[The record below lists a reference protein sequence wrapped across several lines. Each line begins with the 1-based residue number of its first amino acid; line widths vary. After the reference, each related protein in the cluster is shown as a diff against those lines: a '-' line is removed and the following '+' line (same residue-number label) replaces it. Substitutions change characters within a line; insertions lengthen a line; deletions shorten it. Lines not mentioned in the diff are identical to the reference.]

1 MKIWT
6 LIFLKTQQIKRIK
19 NVKFSKFYPSRYIRK
34 HLLLLILIIID
45 PQILILTYNCIWGLV
60 SLITNQISIV
70 PPYESGYKICEES
83 WGYSELEVNENP
95 PRVSRDLVQGFT
107 CWDRIRDSSRLL
119 KNFWPQAFKI
129 HPRYH
134 RTPFGL
140 KGQES
145 LENNYYYL
153 ETLTLKALAVSLF
166 LIKDT
171 FNTASIT
178 IKWLPQRA
186 WFLCSLFRNC

>member
-1 MKIWT
+1 MNLKSFEPNKFKKDKKFKNPKI
-6 LIFLKTQQIKRIK
+6 LPIKI
-19 NVKFSKFYPSRYIRK
+19 IRK
-34 HLLLLILIIID
+34 HLLLLILNIID
-45 PQILILTYNCIWGLV
+45 SQILILTYNCIWGLV

-145 LENNYYYL
+145 LEDNYYYL

-166 LIKDT
+166 
-171 FNTASIT
+171 
-178 IKWLPQRA
+178 
-186 WFLCSLFRNC
+186 